1 MRYRHDHILPDK
13 TKYTEEKDIDS
24 AQETGI
30 LHMASQPGQHKYT
43 ILAIKDAHYDFDQK
57 LLQSSTGLFSVEQEV
72 FGKPTAGFHASSRF
86 SYCVGQTFKAS
97 RENTATIEFVGQGP
111 FEVDL
116 EVGPPGGGRP
126 LYKKT
131 ITNIKGNSWK
141 VDLPDH
147 TFSHV
152 GPQLLQITSV
162 RDSSGC
168 PAEILNDDSLYLGI
182 DVLETASITPVSE
195 REDYCVGD
203 MLEFVL
209 GGKSRL
215 RLSTGPVLTECLLQ
229 ERRRGMLRRSN
240 YMPGSKMPELM
251 SLFSSQVQIRQEDA
265 PSCREQ
271 ASVLPFSGKSR
282 RTGNQIG
289 FKQEQQGSYLTGTG
303 LAVMTDREP
312 TPASQCSTSVE
323 DIHRKIHPLPKAK
336 IEEGKPWLQEGMARI
351 RQAKS

>member
-1 MRYRHDHILPDK
+1 MTVELKGERHDDALRAQSAYTSPAGANPFHVRYRHDHTLPDK
-13 TKYTEEKDIDS
+13 TKYTEERDIDS

-43 ILAIKDAHYDFDQK
+43 ILAVKDAYYDFNQK
-57 LLQSSTGLFSVEQEV
+57 LLQSSTGLFNIEQEV
-72 FGKPTAGFHASSRF
+72 FGKPTAGFSAASRF
-86 SYCVGQTFKAS
+86 SYCVGETFKAS
-97 RENTATIEFVGQGP
+97 RENTANIELVGQGP

-116 EVGPPGGGRP
+116 EAGSPGGGRP
-126 LYKKT
+126 LYKTT

-141 VDLPDH
+141 VDLPEH

-209 GGKSRL
+209 RGKSRL
-215 RLSTGPVLTECLLQ
+215 RLCTRSILTARLVQ
-229 ERRRGMLRRSN
+229 ERRHGMLRRST
-240 YMPGSKMPELM
+240 
-251 SLFSSQVQIRQEDA
+251 FV
-265 PSCREQ
+265 
-271 ASVLPFSGKSR
+271 
-282 RTGNQIG
+282 IG
-289 FKQEQQGSYLTGTG
+289 
-303 LAVMTDREP
+303 P
-312 TPASQCSTSVE
+312 TNA
-323 DIHRKIHPLPKAK
+323 
-336 IEEGKPWLQEGMARI
+336 
-351 RQAKS
+351 